1 MKVQTGYFGPSNQM
15 ESFLVKQLTEWWK
28 NKLDNYKVWSSNV
41 DDECP
46 IIEFNDPSYT
56 KNHLST
62 IFNYKAKA
70 TILYGMKNLII
81 SYF

>member
-15 ESFLVKQLTEWWK
+15 VSFLVKQLTEWWK
-28 NKLDNYKVWSSNV
+28 NKLDNYKVWSSNA

-56 KNHLST
+56 QNHLPT
-62 IFNYKAKA
+62 IFNYKAKV
-70 TILYGMKNLII
+70 TILYGMKNQLI